1 MIQPQL
7 KTTLPL
13 SAYPYLPAITNGGSS
28 NGNTAGLPP
37 INFGILTSP
46 TAQSQQGRS
55 RSDKRPPLGRN
66 GMASYVNR
74 NDTGHQDF
82 DDEDYDDLYANAD
95 V

>member
-1 MIQPQL
+1 M
-7 KTTLPL
+7 
-13 SAYPYLPAITNGGSS
+13 GGSS